1 MSLAQ
6 VAVPPHTVLFT
17 SPMPYVLAQSAP
29 SGLPTP
35 TPTPIRPLHMDGPW
49 LPSASFPNHHHIHR
63 SPSQI
68 QLAQPHNPTSFPS
81 LDSRPHPAHLP
92 SSTGTPVPFP
102 KLPSRKKRVRG
113 VSTLPWHHTASS
125 DSEDDSSHSSSSTSS
140 PTLLPALP
148 IAPLPTLPPPPPP
161 PRHATVRS
169 TPTLKLD
176 LSAVSRRTLSESQIG
191 NSLPPSA
198 GFSPFSSSTTPIY
211 RKNGTPVKS
220 SLKSSRSSPGDPSES
235 RRPSLPNTPSMEKIV
250 HFDAQLEQIKFFKK
264 DHKPSSISREG
275 SPEDTEEDSE
285 FVSSGHDQQFMR
297 RKGASF
303 YPGSS
308 EEEKIRQTL
317 VLERINIPL
326 RNALAQPDEILGS
339 NDVKLEKIGLS
350 TDAKLIEGTIIV
362 RNLAFE
368 KWIAVRFTFDKWQTT
383 SEVAARYRESIRE
396 YNIDRFEY
404 AIRVPDVT
412 CAKIE
417 EKRLFV
423 AIRYTTAGREI
434 WDNNNRENYHLRFKR
449 VTAPEMEK
457 KSSAANV
464 HPPSWPVKSANVDQ
478 MADLRRKLEKVV
490 QEDEEEQGTSAW
502 ESLTAKLRARNMH
515 IEETRE
521 KEQPISL
528 RKRYD
533 FQESSKVKWKAPQ
546 DLPKVTMPA
555 SAAGIPFPSSSP
567 ADRAGIDGG
576 LPRLH
581 ARGSPRDP
589 ELEQSPKF
597 FIDPREGSDL
607 WHSHPH
613 QRSHSHSP
621 SATRGRHHQR
631 GYLDS
636 WFDDATAQGLR
647 LTPPSGLP
655 ASAISA
661 SSTTTTS
668 PVPVAAAPEEVLSE
682 AESNSSIT
690 SSSSSSTSIAED
702 IGLSVSGDRSAVRY
716 NSFPMDRSHI
726 SPPAAAP
733 VSVSTPDTHPT
744 PQAWIISPPGS
755 SASFSS
761 TPSITSASS
770 PSQSPSS
777 PSESMLDASANGR
790 FGASTMENLD
800 YNYFLSR

>member
-1 MSLAQ
+1 
-6 VAVPPHTVLFT
+6 
-17 SPMPYVLAQSAP
+17 MPYILAQSAP
-29 SGLPTP
+29 SGPPTP
-35 TPTPIRPLHMDGPW
+35 TPAPIQPFHMDGPW
-49 LPSASFPNHHHIHR
+49 LPSAPFTNHHHFHR

-68 QLAQPHNPTSFPS
+68 QLAQPHNLTSFPS

-92 SSTGTPVPFP
+92 SSTAAPVPFP

-113 VSTLPWHHTASS
+113 VRTLPWHHTTSS
-125 DSEDDSSHSSSSTSS
+125 DSEDDSSHGSSSSS

-148 IAPLPTLPPPPPP
+148 IAPLPTLPLPPPP

-198 GFSPFSSSTTPIY
+198 GFAPFSSSTTPIY

-220 SLKSSRSSPGDPSES
+220 SLKSSRSSPSDPSES
-235 RRPSLPNTPSMEKIV
+235 RRPSLPDTPSMEKIV

-285 FVSSGHDQQFMR
+285 FVSSGPDQQLMR
-297 RKGASF
+297 RKGTSF

-308 EEEKIRQTL
+308 EEEKLRQSL

-412 CAKIE
+412 CSKIE

-449 VTAPEMEK
+449 VTTPEKEK
-457 KSSAANV
+457 KSSAGSV

-515 IEETRE
+515 IEEERE

-546 DLPKVTMPA
+546 DLPKVTVPA
-555 SAAGIPFPSSSP
+555 SAAGIPFPSSP
-567 ADRAGIDGG
+567 ADRAGINGG

-597 FIDPREGSDL
+597 FIDPREGSDS
-607 WHSHPH
+607 WHSHSH

-621 SATRGRHHQR
+621 SATRARHHQR
-631 GYLDS
+631 GYFDS
-636 WFDDATAQGLR
+636 WFEDATAQGLR
-647 LTPPSGLP
+647 LTPPSGLSAP
-655 ASAISA
+655 MPAISA
-661 SSTTTTS
+661 SSTST
-668 PVPVAAAPEEVLSE
+668 VPVAPALEEALSE
-682 AESNSSIT
+682 TESNSSIA

-726 SPPAAAP
+726 SPPAGAP
-733 VSVSTPDTHPT
+733 ASAPDMHPT
-744 PQAWIISPPGS
+744 PQAWVVSPPGS
-755 SASFSS
+755 SESFAS

-777 PSESMLDASANGR
+777 PSESMLDAS
-790 FGASTMENLD
+790 STMEKMD
-800 YNYFLSR
+800 YNYFLKR

>member
-1 MSLAQ
+1 
-6 VAVPPHTVLFT
+6 
-17 SPMPYVLAQSAP
+17 
-29 SGLPTP
+29 
-35 TPTPIRPLHMDGPW
+35 
-49 LPSASFPNHHHIHR
+49 
-63 SPSQI
+63 
-68 QLAQPHNPTSFPS
+68 
-81 LDSRPHPAHLP
+81 
-92 SSTGTPVPFP
+92 
-102 KLPSRKKRVRG
+102 
-113 VSTLPWHHTASS
+113 
-125 DSEDDSSHSSSSTSS
+125 
-140 PTLLPALP
+140 
-148 IAPLPTLPPPPPP
+148 
-161 PRHATVRS
+161 
-169 TPTLKLD
+169 
-176 LSAVSRRTLSESQIG
+176 
-191 NSLPPSA
+191 
-198 GFSPFSSSTTPIY
+198 
-211 RKNGTPVKS
+211 
-220 SLKSSRSSPGDPSES
+220 
-235 RRPSLPNTPSMEKIV
+235 MEKIV

-285 FVSSGHDQQFMR
+285 FVSSGADQQLMR
-297 RKGASF
+297 RKGTSF
-303 YPGSS
+303 YMGSS

-317 VLERINIPL
+317 VLERVNIPL

-368 KWIAVRFTFDKWQTT
+368 KWIAVRFTFDRWQTT
-383 SEVAARYRESIRE
+383 SEVAARYRESISE

-412 CAKIE
+412 CSKIE

-449 VTAPEMEK
+449 VTTPEKEK
-457 KSSAANV
+457 KSST

-515 IEETRE
+515 IEEERE

-546 DLPKVTMPA
+546 DLPKVTVPP
-555 SAAGIPFPSSSP
+555 SAAGIPFPSSVDH
-567 ADRAGIDGG
+567 ARINGG

-581 ARGSPRDP
+581 ARVSPRGP

-607 WHSHPH
+607 SHPH

-631 GYLDS
+631 GYFDS
-636 WFDDATAQGLR
+636 WFEDATAQGLR
-647 LTPPSGLP
+647 LTPPSGLSAPTP
-655 ASAISA
+655 AIPAF
-661 SSTTTTS
+661 STAATS
-668 PVPVAAAPEEVLSE
+668 TVPVTPAPEEVLSE
-682 AESNSSIT
+682 TESNCSIA

-716 NSFPMDRSHI
+716 NSFPMDRSHL
-726 SPPAAAP
+726 SPPAEAP
-733 VSVSTPDTHPT
+733 VSVSAPDTHPT
-744 PQAWIISPPGS
+744 PQEWIVSPLGS

-761 TPSITSASS
+761 TPSVTSASS

-790 FGASTMENLD
+790 LGASTMENLD

>member
-1 MSLAQ
+1 
-6 VAVPPHTVLFT
+6 
-17 SPMPYVLAQSAP
+17 MPYVLAQSAP
-29 SGLPTP
+29 SGPPASTP
-35 TPTPIRPLHMDGPW
+35 TQTVHMDGPW
-49 LPSASFPNHHHIHR
+49 LPSAHHHHHHFYR

-68 QLAQPHNPTSFPS
+68 QLAQPHNSTSFPS
-81 LDSRPHPAHLP
+81 LDSRPTADRLP
-92 SSTGTPVPFP
+92 SSTSTPVPFP

-113 VSTLPWHHTASS
+113 VGTLPWHHTASS
-125 DSEDDSSHSSSSTSS
+125 DSEDDSSHGSSSTSS

-148 IAPLPTLPPPPPP
+148 IAPLPTLLPPPPP
-161 PRHATVRS
+161 PRHAIVKS

-176 LSAVSRRTLSESQIG
+176 LSAVSRRTLSESQIVS
-191 NSLPPSA
+191 SLTPA
-198 GFSPFSSSTTPIY
+198 VGFGPLSSSTTPIY

-220 SLKSSRSSPGDPSES
+220 SLKSSRSSPTDPTENSA

-285 FVSSGHDQQFMR
+285 FVSSGHDQRFMH
-297 RKGASF
+297 RKGRSF

-317 VLERINIPL
+317 VLERVNIPL

-339 NDVKLEKIGLS
+339 TDVKLEKIGLS

-368 KWIAVRFTFDKWQTT
+368 KWIAVRFTFDWWQTT
-383 SEVAARYRESIRE
+383 SEVAARYRESIHE

-404 AIRVPDVT
+404 SIRLPDVT
-412 CAKIE
+412 CCKIE

-449 VTAPEMEK
+449 ITTPEKEK
-457 KSSAANV
+457 KSSASNV

-490 QEDEEEQGTSAW
+490 QEDEEEQGSSAW

-515 IEETRE
+515 IEEERE
-521 KEQPISL
+521 KEQPLSL

-546 DLPKVTMPA
+546 DLPKVTVPA

-567 ADRAGIDGG
+567 AGRAGIHGG

-581 ARGSPRDP
+581 SRGSPREP
-589 ELEQSPKF
+589 ELEHSPKF
-597 FIDPREGSDL
+597 FLDPRDGNDL

-621 SATRGRHHQR
+621 STTRGRHHQR
-631 GYLDS
+631 GYFDS
-636 WFDDATAQGLR
+636 WFEDATAQGLR

-655 ASAISA
+655 APTPTVSA
-661 SSTTTTS
+661 SSTATTCTVS
-668 PVPVAAAPEEVLSE
+668 IAPAPEEILSE
-682 AESNSSIT
+682 TESNSSIT
-690 SSSSSSTSIAED
+690 STSTSSSSTSIAED
-702 IGLSVSGDRSAVRY
+702 MGLSVSGDRSTVRY

-726 SPPAAAP
+726 SPPAAAAAA
-733 VSVSTPDTHPT
+733 VSVSAPDAHLT
-744 PQAWIISPPGS
+744 PQAWIVSPLGS
-755 SASFSS
+755 SAASFSS
-761 TPSITSASS
+761 TPSVTSASS
-770 PSQSPSS
+770 PSQCPSS

-790 FGASTMENLD
+790 FGASTLEDLD
-800 YNYFLSR
+800 YSYFLSR

>member
-1 MSLAQ
+1 
-6 VAVPPHTVLFT
+6 
-17 SPMPYVLAQSAP
+17 MPYVLAQSAP
-29 SGLPTP
+29 SGPL
-35 TPTPIRPLHMDGPW
+35 TPTPIGGPFT
-49 LPSASFPNHHHIHR
+49 SRHILHR
-63 SPSQI
+63 SPSQT
-68 QLAQPHNPTSFPS
+68 QLAQPHHSMTFPS
-81 LDSRPHPAHLP
+81 LNSRPHPGHV

-102 KLPSRKKRVRG
+102 RLPNRAKRVRG

-125 DSEDDSSHSSSSTSS
+125 DSDDDDDDDSHSSSSTSS

-148 IAPLPTLPPPPPP
+148 IAPPP
-161 PRHATVRS
+161 PRHAIVRS
-169 TPTLKLD
+169 TPILTLD
-176 LSAVSRRTLSESQIG
+176 LTTVSRRTLSESQIG
-191 NSLPPSA
+191 SSGAPSA
-198 GFSPFSSSTTPIY
+198 SFGPLSSSTTPIY

-220 SLKSSRSSPGDPSES
+220 SLKSSRSSPSDPSETS
-235 RRPSLPNTPSMEKIV
+235 ARRPSLPNTPSMEKIV

-285 FVSSGHDQQFMR
+285 FVSSGPDQHRLAR

-317 VLERINIPL
+317 VLERVNIPL

-339 NDVKLEKIGLS
+339 NDVKLEKISLS

-368 KWIAVRFTFDKWQTT
+368 KWIAVRFTFDRWQTT

-404 AIRVPDVT
+404 SIRVPDVT
-412 CAKIE
+412 CCKIE

-434 WDNNNRENYHLRFKR
+434 WDNNNLENYQLRFKR
-449 VTAPEMEK
+449 VTTPEKEK
-457 KSSAANV
+457 KSSADNV

-478 MADLRRKLEKVV
+478 MADLRRKLERVV
-490 QEDEEEQGTSAW
+490 QEDEEEQGSSAW

-515 IEETRE
+515 IEEERE
-521 KEQPISL
+521 KEQPLSL

-546 DLPKVTMPA
+546 DLPKVTVPA
-555 SAAGIPFPSSSP
+555 SAAGIPFPSSP
-567 ADRAGIDGG
+567 AARIDGG
-576 LPRLH
+576 LPRQH
-581 ARGSPRDP
+581 GRGSPRDP
-589 ELEQSPKF
+589 ELEHSPKF
-597 FIDPREGSDL
+597 FIDPRESSDP
-607 WHSHPH
+607 WHSQQH

-631 GYLDS
+631 GYFDS

-655 ASAISA
+655 APTSVVSA
-661 SSTTTTS
+661 SSTAPTRTACGA
-668 PVPVAAAPEEVLSE
+668 PAPEEVLSE
-682 AESNSSIT
+682 TESNSSTALT
-690 SSSSSSTSIAED
+690 SPSSSSTSIAED
-702 IGLSVSGDRSAVRY
+702 MGLSISGDRSAVRY
-716 NSFPMDRSHI
+716 NSFPMGRTHL
-726 SPPAAAP
+726 SPPAAP
-733 VSVSTPDTHPT
+733 SVSAPDAYPT
-744 PQAWIISPPGS
+744 PQAWIVSPPS

-770 PSQSPSS
+770 PSQCPSS
-777 PSESMLDASANGR
+777 PSESMLDASADGR
-790 FGASTMENLD
+790 FGASTLENLD